1 MRLKGIGFA
10 AAIASTVIIITT
22 TAAMADAATAAAA
35 RDDALQTA
43 LDKVVATGQAGA
55 VAEVR
60 RDGTTWRGASGR
72 ARLDR
77 PAPPPLNGRF
87 RAGSV
92 TKPFTGTVVLQLVA
106 EGRVGLDDSVEHWLP
121 GLVKGGAGDVT
132 VRELLNQTSGLP
144 DPVGALVDDDGL
156 PRDRWRTWTL
166 TQLARLSNGLPRD
179 PNPPGTHYSYS
190 NNDYILLG
198 MIIEKAAGRS
208 FRTEITRR
216 IIVPLG
222 LGGTFLPGA
231 NPWLPAPHA
240 NGYVTVRRDG
250 RDVTYDMTVLN
261 PTMAGSAGE
270 IVSTTDDLNRFF
282 AALLGGRLV
291 RPDLLR
297 QMTAGDNGFGIESTT
312 LSCGVRIHGHGGGI
326 PGYLTI
332 AFAST
337 DTRRQVALSINR
349 YRATDPSPAAMAF
362 LNAAFC
368 SGVHRHSR

>member
-1 MRLKGIGFA
+1 MKLKGIGLAA
-10 AAIASTVIIITT
+10 AAIMFTVTT
-22 TAAMADAATAAAA
+22 TAVPANATTAA
-35 RDDALQTA
+35 RDDVLQTA
-43 LDKVVATGQAGA
+43 LDEVVATGQAGA
-55 VAEVR
+55 IAEVR

-92 TKPFTGTVVLQLVA
+92 TKPFTATVVLQLVA

-121 GLVKGGAGDVT
+121 GLIKGGAGDIT
-132 VRELLNQTSGLP
+132 VRELLNHTSGLP

-166 TQLARLSNGLPRD
+166 AELARLSNALPRD

-198 MIIEKAAGRS
+198 MIIEKATGRS

-216 IIVPLG
+216 VIVPLG
-222 LGGTFLPGA
+222 LRGTSLPGA
-231 NPWLPAPHA
+231 NPWLPTPHA
-240 NGYVTVRRDG
+240 DGYATVRRDG

-270 IVSTTDDLNRFF
+270 IVSTTGDLNRFF

-332 AFAST
+332 AFTST

-349 YRATDPSPAAMAF
+349 YRAIDPSPAAMAF

-368 SGVHRHSR
+368 PGQMTR